1 MFSSFGWLPHLP
13 EQPERAGLELVGAR
27 PCLYAEGKIAHIM
40 YRHQG
45 RPVSIFMLPNATR
58 SRELV
63 EVLGHQAAIWCVG
76 NRTFVLIAREPKREV
91 EQMASFVQASLR

>member
-1 MFSSFGWLPHLP
+1 
-13 EQPERAGLELVGAR
+13 
-27 PCLYAEGKIAHIM
+27 
-40 YRHQG
+40 
-45 RPVSIFMLPNATR
+45 VSLFMLPNASR

-76 NRTFVLIAREPKREV
+76 NRTFVLVSREPKRDV